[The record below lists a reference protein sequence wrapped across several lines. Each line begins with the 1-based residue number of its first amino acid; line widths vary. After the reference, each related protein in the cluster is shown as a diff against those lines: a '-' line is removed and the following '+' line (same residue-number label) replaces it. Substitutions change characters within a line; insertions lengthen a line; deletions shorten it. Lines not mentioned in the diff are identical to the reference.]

1 MLEQKVSLRPAT
13 QEDYDFLWW
22 LHRATMRSYVDKT
35 WGWDEAWQSQS
46 FQERFNPTTRE
57 IIEFDGVPIGY
68 IAVERRKEVIF
79 LSSIEIAPD
88 YQNRGIGTMLIQ
100 ALLDEG
106 RSRGVS
112 VELYV
117 LKVNPA
123 RRLYER
129 LGFTIIRETETHHIM
144 RFTSPTWTSHNQ
156 KNRSRNV
163 PPRRDHGKDF
173 HEFISVSQI
182 ALLFCKDFTCNRI
195 TFRSQ

>member
-1 MLEQKVSLRPAT
+1 MTDAVATIREVSLRPAT

-22 LHRATMRSYVDKT
+22 LHRVTMRSYVDKT

-46 FQERFNPTTRE
+46 FQERFDPTTRE

-88 YQNRGIGTMLIQ
+88 YQNRGIGTMLVQ
-100 ALLDEG
+100 SLLDEG
-106 RSRGVS
+106 RSRGVP

-123 RRLYER
+123 QRLYER

-144 RFTSPTWTSHNQ
+144 SFKPQRVTERSHDSPSYH
-156 KNRSRNV
+156 
-163 PPRRDHGKDF
+163 
-173 HEFISVSQI
+173 
-182 ALLFCKDFTCNRI
+182 
-195 TFRSQ
+195 